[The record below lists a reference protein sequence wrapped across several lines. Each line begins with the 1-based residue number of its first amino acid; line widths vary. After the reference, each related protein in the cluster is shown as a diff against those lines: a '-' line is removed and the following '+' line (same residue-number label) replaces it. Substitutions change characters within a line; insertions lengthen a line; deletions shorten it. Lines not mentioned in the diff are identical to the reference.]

1 MKSKFAALAAFLI
14 CMLPAARIEH
24 AQAVMLFSKKDK
36 QEMERLMESLK
47 QEENPAFSQLTD
59 EKSFVEAAYL
69 PAEEEKEK
77 EEVEEETT
85 DLTHKEKDLLSRLV
99 HAEAKGESFEGKVAV
114 ANVVLNRVEDGRF
127 PDSVKSVIY
136 QRNAF
141 EPVLNGS
148 IEKKADRESVEAVK
162 EAVDQNKKETDALFF
177 YNPDIASDDW
187 IKTRKV
193 VKRIGNH
200 VFAI

>member
-59 EKSFVEAAYL
+59 EKSFIEAANL
-69 PAEEEKEK
+69 PAEEE
-77 EEVEEETT
+77 EEIEEETT

-114 ANVVLNRVEDGRF
+114 ANVVLNRVEDSRF

-136 QRNAF
+136 QKNAF

-148 IEKKADRESVEAVK
+148 IEKKADRESVEAVE
-162 EAVDQNKKETDALFF
+162 EAVDQNIKETDALFF

>member
-1 MKSKFAALAAFLI
+1 MKSKFAALATFLI

-47 QEENPAFSQLTD
+47 QEENPAFQLTD
-59 EKSFVEAAYL
+59 EKSFVEAAHL
-69 PAEEEKEK
+69 PAEEEQEK

-148 IEKKADRESVEAVK
+148 IEKKADRESVEAVE

>member
-1 MKSKFAALAAFLI
+1 M
-14 CMLPAARIEH
+14 
-24 AQAVMLFSKKDK
+24 
-36 QEMERLMESLK
+36 
-47 QEENPAFSQLTD
+47 
-59 EKSFVEAAYL
+59 
-69 PAEEEKEK
+69 
-77 EEVEEETT
+77 
-85 DLTHKEKDLLSRLV
+85 
-99 HAEAKGESFEGKVAV
+99 AV

-148 IEKKADRESVEAVK
+148 IEKKADRESVEAVE

>member
-1 MKSKFAALAAFLI
+1 
-14 CMLPAARIEH
+14 MLPAARIEH

-59 EKSFVEAAYL
+59 EKSFIEAAHL
-69 PAEEEKEK
+69 SAEEE
-77 EEVEEETT
+77 EEIEEAEEETT

-114 ANVVLNRVEDGRF
+114 ANVVLNRVKDSRF

-148 IEKKADRESVEAVK
+148 IEKKADRESVEAVE

>member
-47 QEENPAFSQLTD
+47 QEENPAFQLTD
-59 EKSFVEAAYL
+59 EKSFIEAAHL
-69 PAEEEKEK
+69 PAEEEQEK
-77 EEVEEETT
+77 EEADEETT
-85 DLTHKEKDLLSRLV
+85 DLSHKEKDLLSRLV
-99 HAEAKGESFEGKVAV
+99 HAEAKGESF
-114 ANVVLNRVEDGRF
+114 
-127 PDSVKSVIY
+127 
-136 QRNAF
+136 NAF

-148 IEKKADRESVEAVK
+148 IEKKADRESVEAVE

>member
-59 EKSFVEAAYL
+59 EKSFVEAAHL
-69 PAEEEKEK
+69 PAEEEEEK
-77 EEVEEETT
+77 EETT
-85 DLTHKEKDLLSRLV
+85 DLTQKEKDLLSRLV

-148 IEKKADRESVEAVK
+148 IEKKADRESVEAVE

>member
-1 MKSKFAALAAFLI
+1 
-14 CMLPAARIEH
+14 
-24 AQAVMLFSKKDK
+24 
-36 QEMERLMESLK
+36 
-47 QEENPAFSQLTD
+47 
-59 EKSFVEAAYL
+59 
-69 PAEEEKEK
+69 EEEEEI

-85 DLTHKEKDLLSRLV
+85 DLTQKEKDLLSRLV

-148 IEKKADRESVEAVK
+148 IEKKADRESVDAVE
-162 EAVDQNKKETDALFF
+162 EAVDQNKKE
-177 YNPDIASDDW
+177 
-187 IKTRKV
+187 
-193 VKRIGNH
+193 
-200 VFAI
+200 